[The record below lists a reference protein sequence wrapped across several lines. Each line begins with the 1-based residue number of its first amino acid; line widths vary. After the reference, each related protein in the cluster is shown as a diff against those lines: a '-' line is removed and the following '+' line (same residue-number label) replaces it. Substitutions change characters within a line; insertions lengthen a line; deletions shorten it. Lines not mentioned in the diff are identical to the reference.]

1 MPELLVKPDEVF
13 DLVEQLEM
21 ENKIRIFEH
30 LKPQI
35 LAIRWKTLFEK
46 IDANL
51 RSKPIS
57 EAEIEAEVEDARKE
71 FAKHRR

>member
-21 ENKIRIFEH
+21 ENKIQIFER

-35 LAIRWKTLFEK
+35 LETRWKALFEK
-46 IDANL
+46 IDSNL
-51 RSKPIS
+51 LAKPIS
-57 EAEIEAEVEDARKE
+57 EAKIDAEVEDARKE
-71 FAKHRR
+71 FAKRRR

>member
-13 DLVEQLEM
+13 DLVEQLEI

-35 LAIRWKTLFEK
+35 LTIRWKTLFEK

-51 RSKPIS
+51 LAKPLS
-57 EAEIEAEVEDARKE
+57 EAEIDVEVEDARKE
-71 FAKHRR
+71 FAIRRR